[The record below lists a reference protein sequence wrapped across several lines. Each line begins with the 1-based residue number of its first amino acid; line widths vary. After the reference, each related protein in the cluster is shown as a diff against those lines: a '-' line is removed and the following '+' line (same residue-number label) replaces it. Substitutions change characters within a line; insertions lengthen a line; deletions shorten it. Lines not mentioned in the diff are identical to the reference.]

1 VLLGNAAA
9 GGIGID
15 EFKVADTVIY
25 ISNSCDTEQRKQSED
40 RTHRIGSEQHEKI
53 TYYDII
59 VPNTVDVKIVQVM
72 RRDGSVSAEIM
83 RDGINQW
90 I

>member
-1 VLLGNAAA
+1 MVGNPSA

-40 RTHRIGSEQHEKI
+40 RNHRIGSECHNTI

-59 VPNTVDVKIVQVM
+59 VPNTVDVKVVQVM
-72 RRDGSVSAEIM
+72 RRDGNVSAEVM
-83 RDGINQW
+83 RDGLREW